1 MLSIQP
7 PARNSTMMNYFV
19 FIMGCVFD
27 GGKDKNGGEGKNGKD
42 NDGNGN
48 DASSVVG
55 KHTPVFI

>member
-1 MLSIQP
+1 
-7 PARNSTMMNYFV
+7 MMNYFV

-27 GGKDKNGGEGKNGKD
+27 NGKDKNGED